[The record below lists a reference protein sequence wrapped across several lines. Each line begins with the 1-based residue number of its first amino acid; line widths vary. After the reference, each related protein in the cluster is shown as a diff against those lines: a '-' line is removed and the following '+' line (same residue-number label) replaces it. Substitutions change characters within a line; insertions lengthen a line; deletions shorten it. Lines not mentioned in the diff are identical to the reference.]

1 MDLAPAPHGFLG
13 TPAAPALAAV
23 KQGVIIAET
32 GWSGGAM
39 EPENFEKSLRLFAR
53 RRPFQSFV
61 VRFEDG
67 NALTVDC
74 PEALIVRGGIAV
86 YVSSAGDP
94 TLFDHHIV
102 SALSGAIE
110 TSAA

>member
-1 MDLAPAPHGFLG
+1 
-13 TPAAPALAAV
+13 
-23 KQGVIIAET
+23 
-32 GWSGGAM
+32 M

-67 NALTVDC
+67 NAVTVDH

-86 YVSSAGDP
+86 YVSATGEP
-94 TLFDHHIV
+94 TLFDHRGV
-102 SALSGAIE
+102 SALSGALE
-110 TSAA
+110 TPAA